1 MAEESGKGLN
11 GTVTEALPSGV
22 FRVELDSKQ
31 VVLAHIAGKDSVR
44 FVRVLPGDRVKVVL
58 SPYDHGRGRIV
69 ERFR

>member
-1 MAEESGKGLN
+1 MANEAGKGLA
-11 GTVTEALPSGV
+11 GTVTEALPSGM

-31 VVLAHIAGKDSVR
+31 AVLAHIAGKDSMR

-58 SPYDHGRGRIV
+58 SPYDHSRGRIV